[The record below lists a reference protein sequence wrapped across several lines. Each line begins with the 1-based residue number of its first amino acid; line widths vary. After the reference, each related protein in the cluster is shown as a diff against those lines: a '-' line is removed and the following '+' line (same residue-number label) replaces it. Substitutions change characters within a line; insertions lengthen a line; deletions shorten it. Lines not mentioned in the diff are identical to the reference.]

1 MNRVVNEAIV
11 GKEFPPFTFPI
22 EKGKIKEFAR
32 ALGDANPL
40 YSDEDL
46 ARSMGFRSVPAPPT
60 YTASFLHHV
69 PDENF
74 LLNMMTEMGVS
85 VATSVHGESEFE
97 YLAPIC
103 AGDVLTVSI
112 RVKDYYHKEGKRGGR
127 MNFITVEAT
136 YTNQDGKLVQKDRM
150 LFIERE
156 TAA

>member
-1 MNRVVNEAIV
+1 MVNEAIV
-11 GKEFPPFTFPI
+11 GMEFPPFEFLI

-32 ALGDANPL
+32 ALGDGNPL
-40 YSDEDL
+40 YYDEEL
-46 ARSMGFRSVPAPPT
+46 ARSMGFKSIPAPPT

-74 LLNMMTEMGVS
+74 LLNMMQEMGIS

-103 AGDVLTVSI
+103 AGDVLTARAKV
-112 RVKDYYHKEGKRGGR
+112 RDFYEKEGKRGGK
-127 MNFITVEAT
+127 MNFITVEST
-136 YTNQDGKLVQKDRM
+136 YTNQEGELVQKDRM

-156 TAA
+156 SAA